1 MDIFAISISRVCML
15 TRDKKADVF
24 WTTVY
29 DNVPLL
35 VSQKYSRPNNVV
47 VTSVDDCHVMLSAT
61 C

>member
-1 MDIFAISISRVCML
+1 MP